1 MNHEQAASFAL
12 ESYAKTKQKMG
23 AGIFTTGPG
32 STNAITGLAA
42 AWLDSIPTIFISG
55 QARSNLTINGRKLRQ
70 IGTQEIDIV
79 YIVKPIT
86 KYAVTIRVSKDVA
99 LELDKAIY
107 LANHERPGPVWIDI
121 PLDVQATMIDVDELS
136 GYEPESLD
144 SIDIKSSISD
154 IIDDL
159 KRSLKLIK

>member
-79 YIVKPIT
+79 
-86 KYAVTIRVSKDVA
+86 
-99 LELDKAIY
+99 
-107 LANHERPGPVWIDI
+107 
-121 PLDVQATMIDVDELS
+121 
-136 GYEPESLD
+136 
-144 SIDIKSSISD
+144 SIDN
-154 IIDDL
+154 
-159 KRSLKLIK
+159 